1 VPLGEWV
8 PFSGLV
14 GWSGLSAVGGVQPG
28 EASRLLERPAG
39 PVAAAICYE
48 IADGVG
54 LRQAVR
60 QGAGW
65 LLARANL
72 DPYPPLLQRQYTA
85 LAQLRAIEAGRWLVS
100 VANTG
105 PSQLINPQGQVRS
118 SLPPGRPATGLVVV
132 PVGEGLTGY
141 GRWGE
146 LPLLALALTGLL
158 LGQRGPIP

>member
-1 VPLGEWV
+1 V

-65 LLARANL
+65 LLASANL

-105 PSQLINPQGQVRS
+105 PSQLIDPRGRVREA
-118 SLPPGRPATGLVVV
+118 LATGIPATGLVAV
-132 PVGEGLTGY
+132 PAGEGLTGY

-146 LPLLALALTGLL
+146 LPLLVLALAGLM
-158 LGQRGPIP
+158 LGRRATTP